1 MPQGP
6 LSSFSPVASL
16 LPAPTFLCISSAFS
30 LMMVTLLSSTWV
42 CAPLC
47 CCLEHQVSGRNID
60 EWITMC
66 WSGMSI
72 IIILLFLIYVLFSF
86 SYPFFH
92 ALTLAT
98 RLTSYCHSHS
108 TGVIHRFHNMYRPR
122 VYPCSMRHLY
132 PRLIRETSGLRRGS
146 PRLDG
151 VEAVCLFVFAF
162 KFHLVPTFHVCWM
175 H

>member
-1 MPQGP
+1 
-6 LSSFSPVASL
+6 
-16 LPAPTFLCISSAFS
+16 
-30 LMMVTLLSSTWV
+30 
-42 CAPLC
+42 
-47 CCLEHQVSGRNID
+47 
-60 EWITMC
+60 
-66 WSGMSI
+66 MSI

-122 VYPCSMRHLY
+122 AYPCSMRHLY

-162 KFHLVPTFHVCWM
+162 KFHLVPPPFTFVGCTNFINLLNQSATQRRSSPSNSL
-175 H
+175 